1 MLTVRRW
8 ADVATVTLLVGEAKT
23 AFQVHE
29 ADLFEAST
37 FFKAA
42 FTSDFRESGERT
54 MTLPE
59 DDEATFDL
67 FVEWLYHQR
76 DHLPQPP
83 KANVKGKDRY
93 MQPFQLYVLADKY
106 DIRSLKSL
114 IVSQVFTAFKQDSY
128 FLNCAAMV
136 YAYEHTSPNSTIRK
150 LIADRFAC
158 IVKRGWVQLES
169 KQKWLRDHA
178 DITTDAL
185 ISLTKQVRTQSCPF
199 DGEMPEDYKEKEPE
213 SGNGK

>member
-1 MLTVRRW
+1 MLTGCRW

-29 ADLFEAST
+29 ADLFEASP

-76 DHLPQPP
+76 YHLPPPP
-83 KANVKGKDRY
+83 KANAKEKDRS
-93 MQPFQLYVLADKY
+93 MQPLQLYVLADKY
-106 DIRSLKSL
+106 DIRRLKSL
-114 IVSQVFTAFKQDSY
+114 IISQIFTAFKQHSLSLYDT
-128 FLNCAAMV
+128 AIV
-136 YAYEHTSPNSTIRK
+136 YAYRHTSPNSTIRN
-150 LIADRFAC
+150 LIADHVAC
-158 IVKRGWVQLES
+158 NSKPGWFQRKS
-169 KQKWLRDHA
+169 TQNWLRNHA
-178 DITTDAL
+178 DITTDVL
-185 ISLTKQVRTQSCPF
+185 VSLAKHMRIQGSPF
-199 DGEMPEDYKEKEPE
+199 DGEMPEEYKENDPE
-213 SGNGK
+213 VGNGK

>member
-1 MLTVRRW
+1 MLTVCRW
-8 ADVATVTLLVGEAKT
+8 ADVATVTLLVGETKT

-76 DHLPQPP
+76 YNFPP
-83 KANVKGKDRY
+83 PPEANAKGKNRF

-106 DIRSLKSL
+106 DIRRLKSL
-114 IVSQVFTAFKQDSY
+114 IVSQIFTAFK
-128 FLNCAAMV
+128 LNSEFPSREATV

-150 LIADRFAC
+150 LIADRLAC
-158 IVKRGWVQLES
+158 VGNLDWLKLGSV
-169 KQKWLRDHA
+169 QKWLRGHA
-178 DITTDAL
+178 DIATDVL
-185 ISLTKQVRTQSCPF
+185 LSLAKHVRTQDTPF
-199 DGEMPEDYKEKEPE
+199 GGEMPEDYNEKEPKV
-213 SGNGK
+213 GNGK